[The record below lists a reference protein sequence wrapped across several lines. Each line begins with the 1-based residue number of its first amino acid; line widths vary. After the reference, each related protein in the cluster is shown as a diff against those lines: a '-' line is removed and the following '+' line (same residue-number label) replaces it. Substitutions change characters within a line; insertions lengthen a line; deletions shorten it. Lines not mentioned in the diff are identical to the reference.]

1 MSLISINRVSKI
13 ILIDRLLGVTDER
26 SDGLNART
34 RLQVLRLDG
43 EIEQACH
50 LIVVAAS
57 KHSQDADKDLLETLE
72 VPVLVDARVDDA
84 RVENL
89 LGLHG
94 QKVAQVVHVVDLF
107 VVIDLFREELR
118 E

>member
-43 EIEQACH
+43 EIEQARH

-72 VPVLVDARVDDA
+72 VPVLVNARVDDA

-89 LGLHG
+89 LCLHCEEVT
-94 QKVAQVVHVVDLF
+94 KVVHRVNLVWVTF
-107 VVIDLFREELR
+107 IFSEEVR
-118 E
+118 Q